1 MLIYYKA
8 VDLMTNAEIS
18 QVLKSVYFDWIFKS
32 EISQAIVSYSCPRNE
47 MDAELQRTSV
57 NVQLSLL
64 ISIRRSVYIGFLLR
78 LGLALFSL
86 FGSFRS

>member
-1 MLIYYKA
+1 MN
-8 VDLMTNAEIS
+8 NANIS
-18 QVLKSVYFDWIFKS
+18 QVLKSVYFSWIFKS

-47 MDAELQRTSV
+47 MDAQLQRTSL
-57 NVQLSLL
+57 NIPLSLV

-78 LGLALFSL
+78 LGLALLSL